1 MRDIFNKIIK
11 NKKPILSIF
20 LFAVIGIFAMVN
32 VSHADVSTAIGNIG
46 KLIVGSPILLP
57 LGAVTALIVFLVGGI
72 NTMIIAALTNIAQY
86 NQFISEPP
94 ITNAWMIVRDLCNM
108 FFILILLIIAFGTIL
123 RIESYNAKKLLPKL
137 LIMAVLINFSKTIFG
152 LVIDFSQVIMLTFV
166 NAWGPNSGFVVLTKM
181 KEFFSTDAVGI
192 LTGDKEF
199 NLLETIAGMILG
211 ILFMIISGIVLVVL
225 LATLVMRI
233 VMIWIYIILSPFV
246 FLGAAFTP
254 MQKFTSKIWEDF
266 IKQVIGGPVLAF
278 FIWLSLISVDD
289 IGKTMT
295 SGADQCFSLPAIG
308 CMNTLIPFII
318 SIGMLIGGL
327 MVAQQIGG
335 AAGSIAGKGM
345 AWAKRAPM
353 LVGGGVLAVGGW
365 GARKLKAK
373 TGLEIRP
380 TKVITGFKD
389 SLKKKAEDEEILGE
403 SKSASALRE
412 GKLWGGLGASRDFAE
427 SSTRGFLWHRAWK
440 GKDSVIAQTMG
451 KGRSIK
457 EIKSLQKRIG
467 ETKDPKEI
475 TKLNEQLEVKN
486 KELDT
491 FKTPQTFHAD
501 QKMNAMINDDRK
513 HFGESDNA
521 DHLHEILM
529 NAIDEGQQS
538 VALAAFLHM
547 PKVGHSNEALEQ
559 TIALEDF
566 KDEEGNVVI
575 QKGKT
580 LSADRNGMA
589 AFKEQYLTNPNKLGL
604 TEHQALT
611 AISQFSTSAKN
622 AGQGHFNLAELV
634 GIKNGSL
641 RLRGAQEQQLAA
653 AGEKRK
659 QDPEQNERKGNR
671 LSTAGEKS
679 FVNEFGESDRVMSC
693 DMLTVQDFIN
703 HMPIRYKEVA
713 DTKRYNPNAA
723 ENFYKNYVLL
733 QTSQGKELLK
743 YTKKSLL
750 DIADKMEG
758 TFKDHKGKNR
768 TPAEVAVQVLLR
780 GKEIYD
786 QSQEAQYQ
794 VKKMSG
800 SITPEQEILWQDR
813 FKLSVEQGEV
823 LKAKLKEEQIKT
835 GNYDGKPETQNS
847 TKKNKKPPKKESEE
861 KTEDPTKDD

>member
-1 MRDIFNKIIK
+1 MINLLYKNFKYKKIAFTVIFFSLFFV
-11 NKKPILSIF
+11 KPVFANTASNIFDDTVGAAIVLVVGLIAF
-20 LFAVIGIFAMVN
+20 LFVHIIG
-32 VSHADVSTAIGNIG
+32 
-46 KLIVGSPILLP
+46 LILTLVFYILIT
-57 LGAVTALIVFLVGGI
+57 V
-72 NTMIIAALTNIAQY
+72 AQY
-86 NQFISEPP
+86 PDFINVP
-94 ITNAWMIVRDLCNM
+94 TVATGWVIVRDLSNM
-108 FFILILLIIAFGTIL
+108 FFILILLVIAFATIL
-123 RIESYNAKKLLPKL
+123 RVESYNAKKLLPKL

-152 LVIDFSQVIMLTFV
+152 LIIDFAQVIMLTFV
-166 NAWGPNSGFVVLTKM
+166 NGFGEYGYNNLVSLFQVDKVLSIQNFNKDS
-181 KEFFSTDAVGI
+181 KVSNLSTAVAI
-192 LTGDKEF
+192 
-199 NLLETIAGMILG
+199 IAGLIA
-211 ILFMIISGIVLVVL
+211 MIITLIVSIVM
-225 LATLVMRI
+225 LAVLVMRI
-233 VMIWIYIILSPFV
+233 VMIWIYIILSPLV
-246 FLGAAFTP
+246 FLGFAFP
-254 MQKFTSKIWEDF
+254 PIQKYTGKIWEDF
-266 IKQVIGGPVLAF
+266 IKQVIVGPLLAF
-278 FIWLSLISVDD
+278 FIWLALITAQTSSSSLYSGTPGTVCAGISQLFCDYNF
-289 IGKTMT
+289 
-295 SGADQCFSLPAIG
+295 QR
-308 CMNTLIPFII
+308 FII
-318 SIGMLIGGL
+318 TIGMLIGGL
-327 MVAQQIGG
+327 VVAQHIGG

-345 AWAKRAPM
+345 AWAKKAPG
-353 LVGGGVLAVGGW
+353 LVGAGALGVAGW

-380 TKVITGFKD
+380 TKVIAGFKD
-389 SLKKKAEDEEILGE
+389 SLKKKAQDEEILGE

-427 SSTRGFLWHRAWK
+427 SSARGFLWHRAWK

-451 KGRSIK
+451 KGRAIK

-467 ETKDPKEI
+467 ETKNPKEI
-475 TKLNEQLEVKN
+475 IKLSEQLEVKN

-559 TIALEDF
+559 TVALEDF

-659 QDPEQNERKGNR
+659 QDPEQNERRGNR

-723 ENFYKNYVLL
+723 ENFYKNYILL

-800 SITPEQEILWQDR
+800 SITPEQEVLWQDR
-813 FKLSVEQGEV
+813 FKLSAEQGEA

-835 GNYDGKPETQNS
+835 GNYDVKAETQS
-847 TKKNKKPPKKESEE
+847 SAKKNKKPSKKESQE